1 MRLRSTVLC
10 AALLALSL
18 APEARA
24 RQQQQPP
31 TPPARKDRLSVDLFL
46 DWEMVASPQVSPD
59 AKQLVY
65 TRRWADKVNDKYED
79 ELWIMDSDGGR
90 HRFLAKGSQAVW
102 SPDSKRIAYVAPGQP
117 SGSQI
122 FVRWA
127 DAPGETQLTRLERS
141 PSNLAWSPDG
151 SHVAFNMLV
160 PASPGLS
167 VRMPARPAG
176 AKWVDAPRVV
186 DRLGYRSDGSGWRPD
201 GFTHVFVISDEG
213 GAARQLTDGDYQ
225 HGAPEWSADSR
236 SVYFSAVRK
245 PDAEY
250 LRGDSEIYAVSL
262 GGGPARQLTDRKGP
276 DNNPQVSS
284 DGRLITYTGY
294 DQNDNTYN
302 VTRLYVMNADGTN
315 RRALTQTFDRSPSNV
330 FWGEGNGGLYFTA
343 EDRGSQNLWY
353 VPAAGGAPRQVT
365 DGQQVLNFTS
375 VAYGGATGAAVLA
388 GTRSTPHEPADVFVL
403 ASVRDKDVRGYRV
416 TSTGGEQMT
425 RVNRDLLEGRRLGQV
440 EEIWYDSVGTPG
452 QPACAATDASP
463 AEPKVT
469 DCSKTRVQGWI
480 VKPPDFDPSKK
491 YPLLLYIHGGP
502 HSMYNVG
509 FNFEFQNH
517 AAEGYVVLYTN
528 PRGSTGYGQGFGN
541 AINNAYPGQD
551 YDDLMR
557 GVDEVV
563 KRGYIDER
571 NLFVTGGSGGGVLT
585 TWIVGHTDR
594 FAAAVA
600 MKPVVNWYSFVG
612 TTDGPDWYYNFKR
625 LPWEDPEEHMRR
637 SPITYVGNVKT
648 PTMILT
654 GDIDLRT
661 PLEQTEQYYR
671 ALKMR
676 KVPTAM
682 VRLADEYH
690 GFNAE
695 FSLRH
700 PSNRVAQILFLR
712 AWFEKY
718 GRK

>member
-1 MRLRSTVLC
+1 MRLRRVVLLA
-10 AALLALSL
+10 AALVVAL
-18 APEARA
+18 APQAWA
-24 RQQQQPP
+24 QSQ
-31 TPPARKDRLSVDLFL
+31 KDRLTVDLFL
-46 DWEMVASPQVSPD
+46 DWEMVAAPRVSPD
-59 AKQLVY
+59 GKQVVY
-65 TRRWADKVNDKYED
+65 TRRWADKVNDKYE
-79 ELWIMDSDGGR
+79 EEVWIMDADGGR
-90 HRFLAKGSQAVW
+90 NRFLVKGAQAVW
-102 SPDSKRIAYVAPGQP
+102 SPDSRRIAYVAPGQP
-117 SGSQI
+117 AGAQV
-122 FVRWA
+122 FVRWV
-127 DAPGETQLTRLERS
+127 DAPGETQLTRLERA

-151 SHVAFNMLV
+151 RHIAFNMLA
-160 PASPGLS
+160 PGDPGLS

-186 DRLGYRSDGSGWRPD
+186 DRLNYRNDGSGWRPE
-201 GFTHVFVISDEG
+201 GFAHLFVISDEG
-213 GAARQLTDGDYQ
+213 GAARQLTEGDYQ
-225 HGAPEWSADSR
+225 HGAPEWAADSR
-236 SVYFSAVRK
+236 SLVFSAVRK
-245 PDAEY
+245 SDAEY
-250 LRGDSEIYAVSL
+250 LRGDSEIYAVGL
-262 GGGPARQLTDRKGP
+262 QGGAVRQLTDRKGP
-276 DNNPQVSS
+276 DNNPQVSP
-284 DGRLITYTGY
+284 DGRLVAYTGS

-302 VTRLYVMNADGTN
+302 VTRLYVMNADGTG
-315 RRALTQTFDRSPSNV
+315 RRALTDDFDRAPASVTWAEDNS
-330 FWGEGNGGLYFTA
+330 GLLFVT

-353 VPAAGGAPRQVT
+353 VRAAGGAPRQLTTGAHVLGVGSVSR
-365 DGQQVLNFTS
+365 DGLLVGTRTSADRPADLFAVRLPPRGAALGSFTAAPAELKRLTS
-375 VAYGGATGAAVLA
+375 VN
-388 GTRSTPHEPADVFVL
+388 D
-403 ASVRDKDVRGYRV
+403 
-416 TSTGGEQMT
+416 
-425 RVNRDLLEGRRLGQV
+425 DLLEGRRLGQV
-440 EEIWYDSVGTPG
+440 EEIWYDSAGMAGPKCT
-452 QPACAATDASP
+452 AADSPP
-463 AEPKVT
+463 AEPRAS
-469 DCSKTRVQGWI
+469 DCAKTRVQGWV

-528 PRGSTGYGQGFGN
+528 PRGSTGYGQAFGN

-563 KRGYIDER
+563 RRGYVDER

-612 TTDGPDWYYNFKR
+612 TTDSADWYYNFKQ
-625 LPWEDPEEHMRR
+625 LPWENPEEHMRR

-654 GDIDLRT
+654 GDNDLRT
-661 PLEQTEQYYR
+661 PLEQTEQFYR

-695 FSLRH
+695 FTLRH

-712 AWFEKY
+712 AWFDKY
-718 GRK
+718 RRK

>member
-1 MRLRSTVLC
+1 MRLRSTFLFAV
-10 AALLALSL
+10 ALAFML
-18 APEARA
+18 APVQA
-24 RQQQQPP
+24 RQ
-31 TPPARKDRLSVDLFL
+31 KDRLTVDLFL
-46 DWEMVASPQVSPD
+46 DWEMVAAPRISPD
-59 AKQLVY
+59 GKQIVY

-79 ELWIMDSDGGR
+79 EVWIMDFDGGR
-90 HRFLAKGSQAVW
+90 NRFLVKGSQAAW
-102 SPDSKRIAYVAPGQP
+102 SPDSRRIAYVAQGQP
-117 SGSQI
+117 AGAQV
-122 FVRWA
+122 FVRWI
-127 DAPGETQLTRLERS
+127 DAPGETQLTRLERA

-151 SHVAFNMLV
+151 QHLAFNMLV
-160 PASPGLS
+160 PGNPGLS
-167 VRMPARPAG
+167 VKMPSRPAG
-176 AKWVDAPRVV
+176 AKWIDAPRVV
-186 DRLGYRSDGSGWRPD
+186 DRLNYRSDGSGWRPE

-225 HGAPEWSADSR
+225 HGAPEWAADSR
-236 SVYFSAVRK
+236 SIFFSAVRK
-245 PDAEY
+245 DEAEY
-250 LRGDSEIYAVSL
+250 LRGDSEIYVVGL
-262 GGGPARQLTDRKGP
+262 QGGAIRPLTDRKGP
-276 DNNPQVSS
+276 DNNPQVSN
-284 DGRLITYTGY
+284 DGKLIAYTGN

-302 VTRLYVMNADGTN
+302 VPRLYVMNADGTN
-315 RRALTQTFDRSPSNV
+315 RRALTPTFDRSPSNV
-330 FWGEGNGGLYFTA
+330 FWAEDNAGLYFTA
-343 EDRGSQNLWY
+343 EDRGSQNVWF
-353 VPAAGGAPRQVT
+353 VPLAGGTPRQMT
-365 DGQQVLNFTS
+365 NERQVLNITS
-375 VAYGGATGAAVLA
+375 ITYSPRTGAVALV
-388 GTRSTPHEPADVFVL
+388 GTRSTSQSPADVFAVGFI
-403 ASVRDKDVRGYRV
+403 RDKDVRGYRV
-416 TSTGGEQMT
+416 NASGGMQLT
-425 RVNRDLLEGRRLGQV
+425 DVNRDLLEGRKLGEV
-440 EEIWYDSVGTPG
+440 EEIWYDSVGLGGP
-452 QPACAATDASP
+452 QPCTAADSSP
-463 AEPKVT
+463 AEPKVA

-502 HSMYNVG
+502 HSMYNSG

-528 PRGSTGYGQGFGN
+528 PRGSTGYGQAFGN

-563 KRGYIDER
+563 RRGYIDER

-612 TTDGPDWYYNFKR
+612 TTDGADWYYNFKR
-625 LPWEDPEEHMRR
+625 LPWEDAEEHMRR

-654 GDIDLRT
+654 GDLDLRT
-661 PLEQTEQYYR
+661 PLEQTEQFYR
-671 ALKMR
+671 ALKML

-690 GFNAE
+690 GFNAD

-700 PSNRVAQILFLR
+700 PSNRVAQMLFLR
-712 AWFEKY
+712 AWFDKY
-718 GRK
+718 RRK